1 MTPSSTGK
9 TSGALGELSI
19 QLAAAVE
26 TASKSIVALH
36 ARRRIPSSGILWR
49 DGVIV
54 SASHTVRRDDDI
66 AVTLPGG
73 ESASAKVIGR
83 DGATDIVALRLS
95 GESAASVAAMAP
107 SDSLRVGTL
116 ALAVGRPG
124 SDVTASFGIISA
136 ISRGWRSWE
145 GGGGGARIEQ
155 VLRLD
160 LAIYDGFSGGPLVDA
175 SGAVLGMNNSAL
187 ARGMP
192 MALPV
197 ASIESVLNELLE
209 RGHTR
214 RPFIGVAVQPVMIPG
229 SLARRHELTEE
240 TTLLVLSVADGS
252 PADRAG
258 ILVGDA
264 LLEANGHPLRHP
276 AELLDALSATAAG
289 NALGFRILR
298 GGAIQSVSITPSDR
312 GARE

>member
-1 MTPSSTGK
+1 MTPSKSA
-9 TSGALGELSI
+9 GALGELSM

-66 AVTLPGG
+66 AVTLPTG
-73 ESASAKVIGR
+73 ESTSANVIGR
-83 DGATDIVALRLS
+83 DATTDIVALRVS
-95 GESAASVAAMAP
+95 GQSTGASVATMAP
-107 SDSLRVGTL
+107 SDALRVGTL

-124 SDVTASFGIISA
+124 KDVTASFGIISA
-136 ISRGWRSWE
+136 ITKGWRSWE
-145 GGGGGARIEQ
+145 GGGGGARIDQ

-160 LAIYDGFSGGPLVDA
+160 LAIYDGYSGGPLVDA
-175 SGAVLGMNNSAL
+175 SGAVVAMNNSAL
-187 ARGMP
+187 ARGAP

-197 ASIESVLNELLE
+197 ASVESVLNELLE
-209 RGHTR
+209 RGHIR
-214 RPFIGVAVQPVMIPG
+214 RPFIGVAVQPVMIPT
-229 SLARRHELTEE
+229 SLARRHELAQE

-258 ILVGDA
+258 VLVGDA
-264 LLEANGHPLRHP
+264 LLEANGHALRHP
-276 AELLDALSATAAG
+276 ADLLDALSTTASG
-289 NALGFRILR
+289 KALEFRILR